1 MRRLNPASAKRG
13 TKGATAPA
21 RRPRNRKSNGPIRRK
36 PVPRW
41 QLALLRIGGPVA
53 AIALVSAGLGWLWQS
68 GWIDRQ
74 WSAAVASAVAA
85 SGEAGFAVREV
96 LVKGREETSSEAL
109 MEALQIRLDQPIL
122 SVSPEAIK
130 ARVEALPWVR
140 SASVERRLPDTLYLR
155 IEEHKPMALWQRSG
169 KLVLVSRS
177 GEVIADPRIG
187 RFAKL
192 PIIVGDEAPARAPE
206 LLDMLALAPTL
217 SRRVTAAVLVS
228 GRRWNLR
235 LDNGIDVKLPEEG
248 GDRAWLKLA
257 RLDRKH
263 GLLARDLE
271 AIDLRVPDRL
281 VVRLSPDAMARYRAP
296 AKNT

>member
-122 SVSPEAIK
+122 SVSPEASRD
-130 ARVEALPWVR
+130 RVSSE
-140 SASVERRLPDTLYLR
+140 
-155 IEEHKPMALWQRSG
+155 
-169 KLVLVSRS
+169 
-177 GEVIADPRIG
+177 
-187 RFAKL
+187 
-192 PIIVGDEAPARAPE
+192 
-206 LLDMLALAPTL
+206 
-217 SRRVTAAVLVS
+217 
-228 GRRWNLR
+228 
-235 LDNGIDVKLPEEG
+235 
-248 GDRAWLKLA
+248 
-257 RLDRKH
+257 
-263 GLLARDLE
+263 
-271 AIDLRVPDRL
+271 
-281 VVRLSPDAMARYRAP
+281 
-296 AKNT
+296 